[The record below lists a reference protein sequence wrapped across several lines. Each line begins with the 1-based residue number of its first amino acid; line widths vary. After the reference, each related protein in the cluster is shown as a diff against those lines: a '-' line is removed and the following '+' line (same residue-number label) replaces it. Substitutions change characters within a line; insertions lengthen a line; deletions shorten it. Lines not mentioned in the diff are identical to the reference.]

1 MIELSKTTY
10 AIGDIHG
17 YLNKLV
23 DLINRIKPSRYD
35 TLVFLGDYID
45 RGPDSRKVV
54 DYLIELSRKANCVF
68 LRGNHE
74 ELLLDY
80 LDSGRHEDLWLENGG
95 QAMVDNYITGKL
107 TPEKLRDAMPAEHL
121 EFFHSLK
128 YYHEDDA
135 YIYVHAGLLPE
146 LPLEEQ
152 KPEVLCWIRN
162 DFFQHA
168 TKRAK
173 KVVFG
178 HTHFALPMLSQD
190 KIGIDTGAAYG
201 GPLTGVKLPHEK
213 FIMADG

>member
-17 YLNKLV
+17 YHNKLEA
-23 DLINRIKPSRYD
+23 LIERIQPTRYD

-54 DYLIELSRKANCVF
+54 DYLIELSAKTSCVF
-68 LRGNHE
+68 LCGNHE

-80 LDSGRHEDLWLENGG
+80 LATGRHEDLWLENGG
-95 QAMVDNYITGKL
+95 QAMVDNYISGRLSPQKL
-107 TPEKLRDAMPAEHL
+107 KDAMPASHL
-121 EFFHSLK
+121 KFFDNLR
-128 YYHEDDA
+128 YYYEDEA
-135 YIYVHAGLLPE
+135 YIYVHAGLLPG
-146 LPLEEQ
+146 LPLEQQ

-168 TKRAK
+168 TKRSK
-173 KVVFG
+173 KVIFG
-178 HTHFALPMLSQD
+178 HTHFALPLVSQD

-201 GPLTGVKLPHEK
+201 GPLTAVKLPHEM

>member
-23 DLINRIKPSRYD
+23 ALIERIKPTRYD

-45 RGPDSRKVV
+45 RGPDSRQVV
-54 DYLIELSRKANCVF
+54 DYLLKLSAKVPCVF

-80 LDSGRHEDLWLENGG
+80 LATGRHEELWLENGG
-95 QAMVDNYITGKL
+95 QALIDNYVQGKL
-107 TPEKLRDAMPAEHL
+107 TPASLKAALPAAHL
-121 EFFHSLK
+121 NFFNNLK

-135 YIYVHAGLLPE
+135 YIYVHAGLLPG
-146 LPLEEQ
+146 LPLDEQ
-152 KPEVLCWIRN
+152 QPEVLCWIRN
-162 DFFQHA
+162 DFFQNA
-168 TKRAK
+168 TRREK

-178 HTHFALPMLSQD
+178 HTHFALPMLTQD

-201 GPLTGVKLPHEK
+201 GPLTAVKLPHEK